1 MDKGYYKYIVIEDQL
16 NAGSKN
22 VVLATIGVIAVAG
35 LAFAFI
41 AGLRNQISTSVDQPI
56 EAEQNRIAQERLR
69 TTIYYGYYNVE
80 GNIECIS
87 SKASGTPSIEI
98 YAENVYTPESVIDF
112 TLTADR
118 NAAISLEESDGF
130 QKSATKRLTV
140 IEGSQTLFQ
149 IFYVKPHANATDIQL
164 TLDAVAIDPPYIN
177 LVSTMPSNT
186 IVFAKEGLGNYCS
199 K

>member
-1 MDKGYYKYIVIEDQL
+1 M

-22 VVLATIGVIAVAG
+22 VILATIGVVAVAG

-41 AGLRNQISTSVDQPI
+41 AGLRNQISIGVDQPI
-56 EAEQNRIAQERLR
+56 EAGQNRIAQERLR
-69 TTIYYGYYNVE
+69 TTVYYGYSNVE
-80 GNIECIS
+80 NNIECMS
-87 SKASGTPSIEI
+87 SKAGRTPSIEI

-118 NAAISLEESDGF
+118 NADISLDEPDGF

-140 IEGSQTLFQ
+140 IGGSQTLFQ
-149 IFYVKPHANATDIQL
+149 TFYVRPHANATDIQL
-164 TLDAVAIDPPYIN
+164 TLDAEAIDPPYIN
-177 LVSTMPSNT
+177 LVSTLRSNT
-186 IVFAKEGLGNYCS
+186 VVFTKDSSGNYCS